1 MASGYTRT
9 VSWKQRISVV
19 VLVVL
24 AALPVSGIVCALICD
39 SAAKTTSAHH
49 GTNKDCE
56 ESPGVSNGPQIQGVS
71 EHDCS
76 NHDAAVRRVATTVAE
91 RIDLRT
97 APAVF
102 AGLASF
108 AYTSLPARAATF
120 EYTSPP
126 GSAPPTTTPL
136 VLRV

>member
-1 MASGYTRT
+1 M
-9 VSWKQRISVV
+9 VSRKQRISVV

-24 AALPVSGIVCALICD
+24 AALPVSGTLCALICD
-39 SAAKTTSAHH
+39 SAAKTASAHH
-49 GTNKDCE
+49 GSDKDCADPPRPSNE
-56 ESPGVSNGPQIQGVS
+56 PGIQGLS

-76 NHDAAVRRVATTVAE
+76 NHDAAVRPVATTAAE

-97 APAVF
+97 APALF
-102 AGLASF
+102 AGLATFTLS
-108 AYTSLPARAATF
+108 SLPASALAF

-126 GSAPPTTTPL
+126 GTAPPTTTPL